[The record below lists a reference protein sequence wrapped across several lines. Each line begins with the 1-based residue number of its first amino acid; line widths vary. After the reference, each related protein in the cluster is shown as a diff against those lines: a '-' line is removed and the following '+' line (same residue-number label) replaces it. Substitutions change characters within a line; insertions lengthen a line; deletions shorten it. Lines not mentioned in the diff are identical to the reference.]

1 MQENASK
8 SVLHLYAMKIIQK
21 RAKLTLYL
29 LLSIELALVSV
40 YYSWARPPACAAKNI
55 QPPAQHSDSQT
66 GPGM

>member
-1 MQENASK
+1 MQENASS
-8 SVLHLYAMKIIQK
+8 SVLHLYAMKLIHK

-40 YYSWARPPACAAKNI
+40 YYSWARPQPSAAHNS
-55 QPPAQHSDSQT
+55 QPPAQHSDSQP